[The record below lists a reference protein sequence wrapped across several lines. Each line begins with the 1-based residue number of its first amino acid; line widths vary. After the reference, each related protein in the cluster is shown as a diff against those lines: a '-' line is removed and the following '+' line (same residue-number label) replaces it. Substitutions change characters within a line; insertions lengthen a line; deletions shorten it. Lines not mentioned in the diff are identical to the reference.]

1 MKQSKLRNAILVCTA
16 IASISA
22 LPAQKAHAFA
32 TSGDIAAL
40 KVATEQA
47 IKSAVG
53 NITKSYT
60 QGTDTI
66 QDALLDF
73 STQMSA
79 NNANDMKLQANMKD
93 VEDQRQTQMK
103 VEDARYNAQ
112 KAATSGASL
121 CNNITGA
128 AATQNLDHLLA
139 IYRAGAV
146 ATMNSWD
153 SGHLPGKKS
162 MTSAGT
168 LTDLYDTDHCAKSAT
183 QLDYQIGRCHKSP
196 TSTPTQK
203 GTVASM
209 DSSDGMITTADDQ
222 NPDLILNG
230 TDLTKEQQASMKNF
244 MILASDSMPIGQPD
258 VASMAESEDR
268 KQLLMQV
275 DSLHLQKNLVHS
287 IVGGLVGE
295 NSIIDSKDNGT
306 QAKAVAWAEATAAK
320 TAGYTQKC
328 VDGKCGYFPNG
339 LSVHDTIE
347 LEAKYWYYNLTY
359 GIFASAEGQA
369 PSQKDLNEMMAYNIV
384 LNYRKYQLLREM
396 DFSLAEILS
405 IMVEQ
410 RQQKVL
416 SHG

>member
-1 MKQSKLRNAILVCTA
+1 MLKNRMRKAILACSA
-16 IASISA
+16 IVSVT
-22 LPAQKAHAFA
+22 LVTPTNKAHAFA
-32 TSGDIAAL
+32 TSADIAAL
-40 KVATEQA
+40 KVATQ
-47 IKSAVG
+47 IAVKNAAS
-53 NITKSYT
+53 NIVKSYT
-60 QGTDTI
+60 SGTDSI
-66 QDALLDF
+66 QDSLLNF

-79 NNANDMKLQANMKD
+79 NNANAMKFQANMND
-93 VEDQRQTQMK
+93 TADQRSTQMK

-128 AATQNLDHLLA
+128 AATQNLDHLLR
-139 IYRAGAV
+139 IWRAGAV
-146 ATMNSWD
+146 TAMDSWD
-153 SGHLPGKKS
+153 HGHLPGKKA
-162 MTSAGT
+162 MTSGGT
-168 LTDLYDTDHCAKSAT
+168 LTDIYDTNHCQYSAT
-183 QLDYQIGRCHKSP
+183 QLDYQIGRCQKSP
-196 TSTPTQK
+196 TTSPTQK
-203 GTVASM
+203 ATLASQ
-209 DSSDGMITTADDQ
+209 DSDGMVVTADDQ
-222 NPDLILNG
+222 NPDLILNA
-230 TDLTKEQQASMKNF
+230 TDLTKEQQNAMKNF
-244 MILASDSMPIGQPD
+244 MILASDPNPIGQPD
-258 VASMAESEDR
+258 VASMADGEDK

-275 DSLHLQKNLVHS
+275 DSLHLKKNLVHS
-287 IVGGLVGE
+287 IIGGLVGE
-295 NSIIDSKDNGT
+295 NAIIDSKNNDT

-328 VDGKCGYFPNG
+328 VDSKCSYFPNG

-359 GIFASAEGQA
+359 GIFASAQGPA

-410 RQQKVL
+410 QQQKVL